1 MDSFVV
7 PVGSTYSILARQG
20 YAAQSRRQGGMRHSI
35 SPRAESFDVH
45 DDFIPRPS
53 RQRGVPDAHP
63 LPIDMPASGCRLT
76 LSGDTATNSLASYTS
91 SSLMSMSPGSPSA
104 SLSSSTPCSPFSRHF
119 LHERF
124 SSEICP
130 HAIKEDDDEGMII
143 HNGVKRMSLSEQKIM
158 LQGRPRI
165 VNI

>member
-35 SPRAESFDVH
+35 SPKSETFDIEDRFV
-45 DDFIPRPS
+45 PRPS
-53 RQRGVPDAHP
+53 RQRGAPEGLAM
-63 LPIDMPASGCRLT
+63 PIDMPASSNRMT
-76 LSGDTATNSLASYTS
+76 LSGDTVTNSPASYASSSLASVFPS
-91 SSLMSMSPGSPSA
+91 SA
-104 SLSSSTPCSPFSRHF
+104 SSSTPCSPLSRHF

-124 SSEICP
+124 SSEICS
-130 HAIKEDDDEGMII
+130 HAIKEDDDDGTII
-143 HNGVKRMSLSEQKIM
+143 HNGVKRMSLSEQKFM